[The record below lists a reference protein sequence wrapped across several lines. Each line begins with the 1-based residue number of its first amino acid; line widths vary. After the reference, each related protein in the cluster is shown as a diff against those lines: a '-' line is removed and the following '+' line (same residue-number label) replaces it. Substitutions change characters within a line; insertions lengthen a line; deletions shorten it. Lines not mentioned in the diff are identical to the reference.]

1 MINEVLIDT
10 EIYKVIVNDL
20 SFSAMGCMID
30 AAEVSEPIL
39 NKSTSIMEL
48 LEDNSEELNHLVNK
62 HRTHSGCILP
72 ESLDKLKQSLINADQ
87 ALADAMHYMQ

>member
-20 SFSAMGCMID
+20 SFSAMGCMFD
-30 AAEVSEPIL
+30 AAEVSEPTL

-72 ESLDKLKQSLINADQ
+72 ESLDK
-87 ALADAMHYMQ
+87 